1 MPQMKYT
8 DYSPGMLVQTPDG
21 IGVVVKAGIREVA
34 CAVSGL
40 TWERVVLVL
49 LNEEPKWYG
58 VEYLHSVD

>member
-1 MPQMKYT
+1 MLRMKYT

-40 TWERVVLVL
+40 SWEHVVLVL

-58 VEYLHSVD
+58 IKSLQIVN

>member
-1 MPQMKYT
+1 
-8 DYSPGMLVQTPDG
+8 MLVQTPDG